1 MTAANP
7 KVVCRRLSNL
17 TNDKAMERTASSM
30 SRPLNRRSGGAG
42 ECDGDGD
49 AEIGVCVCATAACNG
64 SAEICRQR
72 GDVMIHLL
80 LTEWQAVRLF
90 AARRQFAASCCT
102 CSSEGS
108 AAFSG
113 DRFAD
118 AAITPADVLIVE
130 IPHLDPEKGGC
141 AGYCASVLAT
151 RKPAPRPQR
160 A

>member
-1 MTAANP
+1 MIAANP

-17 TNDKAMERTASSM
+17 INDKAMERTASSM

-80 LTEWQAVRLF
+80 LPSGKLF
-90 AARRQFAASCCT
+90 DCLPRDDIRRWLLHLLQRRFGGIFG
-102 CSSEGS
+102 GS
-108 AAFSG
+108 FRRRRDHPS
-113 DRFAD
+113 
-118 AAITPADVLIVE
+118 
-130 IPHLDPEKGGC
+130 GC
-141 AGYCASVLAT
+141 AD
-151 RKPAPRPQR
+151 R
-160 A
+160 